1 MNEISNDVIKHC
13 QALAHLTR
21 HADDEFISFTIIR
34 GQIDIL
40 LFVLPSDEMLAK
52 CKNITEE
59 AVEDANNI
67 LTVRHTAEYS
77 DGIELHWFEH
87 KPLGEMGE
95 KI

>member
-1 MNEISNDVIKHC
+1 MNEISNDVIRHC
-13 QALAHLTR
+13 QALANLTR
-21 HADDEFISFTIIR
+21 HYNDEIISFTIWR

-40 LFVLPSDEMLAK
+40 LFVLPSDELLAK

-59 AVEDANNI
+59 VEKDANNI

-77 DGIELHWFEH
+77 PSIELHWFEH